1 MSELLYSTDELWYG
15 TQTGRVL
22 TGEID
27 NIYATLGKLDD
38 KYAAKEHEHSEYA
51 TVTML
56 ETKADTKHNH
66 DDAYYKKSEVDE
78 KIEALKVEIMALI
91 NKASD
96 ETKTDTNNEP
106 SAPETDVATDGSG
119 TTDSSAE

>member
-27 NIYATLGKLDD
+27 DIYATLGELGS
-38 KYAAKEHEHSEYA
+38 KYAAKEHGHSEYA
-51 TVTML
+51 TATML
-56 ETKADTKHNH
+56 DAKADVKHNH

-78 KIEALKVEIMALI
+78 KIEALKVELIALI

-96 ETKTDTNNEP
+96 DTKTETKDEP
-106 SAPETDVATDGSG
+106 SASETDVTVDGG
-119 TTDSSAE
+119 TADSSAE

>member
-1 MSELLYSTDELWYG
+1 MSKLLYSTDELWYG

-27 NIYATLGKLDD
+27 DIYATLSNLDD
-38 KYAAKEHEHSEYA
+38 KYAAKEHDHSEYA

-56 ETKADTKHNH
+56 ETKANTKHNH

-78 KIEALKVEIMALI
+78 KIESLKVELIALI
-91 NKASD
+91 NKASTD
-96 ETKTDTNNEP
+96 IKTETKDEP
-106 SAPETDVATDGSG
+106 SAPETDVTVDGG
-119 TTDSSAE
+119 TAGSSA

>member
-27 NIYATLGKLDD
+27 AIYATLGSLDD
-38 KYAAKEHEHSEYA
+38 KYAAKNHKHSEYA

-56 ETKADTKHNH
+56 GTKADVKHNH
-66 DDAYYKKSEVDE
+66 DDVYYKKSDVDK
-78 KIEALKVEIMALI
+78 KIEALKAELIALI
-91 NKASD
+91 NKAS
-96 ETKTDTNNEP
+96 TDTKNKTKDEP
-106 SAPETDVATDGSG
+106 SAPETDATVDSG
-119 TTDSSAE
+119 TTDSKAE

>member
-27 NIYATLGKLDD
+27 DIYATLGELDG
-38 KYAAKEHEHSEYA
+38 KYAANEHEHNEYA
-51 TVTML
+51 TATML
-56 ETKADTKHNH
+56 DAKADVKHNH

-78 KIEALKVEIMALI
+78 KIEALKVELIALI

-96 ETKTDTNNEP
+96 DTKTETKDEP
-106 SAPETDVATDGSG
+106 SASETDVTVDGG
-119 TTDSSAE
+119 TAGSSAK

>member
-27 NIYATLGKLDD
+27 NIYAALGKLDD
-38 KYAAKEHEHSEYA
+38 KYAAKEHGHSEYA

-56 ETKADTKHNH
+56 DTKADAEHNH

-78 KIEALKVEIMALI
+78 KIEALKVELMALI

-96 ETKTDTNNEP
+96 ETNTDTNNEP
-106 SAPETDVATDGSG
+106 SAPETDVATGGSG

>member
-27 NIYATLGKLDD
+27 DIYAALGELDD
-38 KYAAKEHEHSEYA
+38 KYAAKNHTHSEYA
-51 TVTML
+51 TVDML
-56 ETKADTKHNH
+56 NTKADTKHNH
-66 DDAYYKKSEVDE
+66 DDAYYKKSEVDK
-78 KIEALKVEIMALI
+78 KIEALKIELMALI

-106 SAPETDVATDGSG
+106 SAPETDTTADGSG
-119 TTDSSAE
+119 TADSSAE

>member
-15 TQTGRVL
+15 NQTGRVL

-27 NIYATLGKLDD
+27 DIYDTLSELDGKYAT
-38 KYAAKEHEHSEYA
+38 KEHTHSEYA
-51 TVTML
+51 AVDML
-56 ETKADTKHNH
+56 DTKADVKHNH

-78 KIEALKVEIMALI
+78 KIEALKVELMALI

-106 SAPETDVATDGSG
+106 SATETDVAVDGG
-119 TTDSSAE
+119 TTDSKAE

>member
-15 TQTGRVL
+15 NQTGRPL

-27 NIYATLGKLDD
+27 NVYQTLGELDD
-38 KYAAKEHEHSEYA
+38 KYAAKEHKHNEYA
-51 TVTML
+51 AVSML
-56 ETKADTKHNH
+56 DTKSDVEHNH

-78 KIEALKVEIMALI
+78 KIEALKVELMALI
-91 NKASD
+91 NKASTEVKNEPF
-96 ETKTDTNNEP
+96 ETETDTT
-106 SAPETDVATDGSG
+106 ADGSG

>member
-27 NIYATLGKLDD
+27 NIYATLGRLDD
-38 KYAAKEHEHSEYA
+38 KYAAKKHEHSEYA

-56 ETKADTKHNH
+56 NAKADANHNH
-66 DDAYYKKSEVDE
+66 DDVYYKKSEIDE
-78 KIEALKVEIMALI
+78 KIEALKVELMELI
-91 NKASD
+91 NKASTD
-96 ETKTDTNNEP
+96 TKTENKDEP
-106 SAPETDVATDGSG
+106 SAPESDATADGSKS
-119 TTDSSAE
+119 DSKAE

>member
-22 TGEID
+22 TGELD
-27 NIYATLGKLDD
+27 NIYATLDGLDD
-38 KYAAKEHEHSEYA
+38 KYAVKEHEHSEYA

-56 ETKADTKHNH
+56 DTKADSKHNH

-78 KIEALKVEIMALI
+78 KIEALKIELMALI

-96 ETKTDTNNEP
+96 DTKTDTKNEP
-106 SAPETDVATDGSG
+106 SAPETGVAADGNTS
-119 TTDSSAE
+119 DSSAK

>member
-27 NIYATLGKLDD
+27 DIYSTLGELDD
-38 KYAAKEHEHSEYA
+38 KYATKEHKHSEYA
-51 TVTML
+51 TATIL
-56 ETKADTKHNH
+56 ETKADAKHNH
-66 DDAYYKKSEVDE
+66 DDVYYKKSEVDE
-78 KIEALKVEIMALI
+78 KIESLKVEIMALI

-96 ETKTDTNNEP
+96 ETKTDTKNEP
-106 SAPETDVATDGSG
+106 SAPETDATVDSG
-119 TTDSSAE
+119 TSDSKAE

>member
-27 NIYATLGKLDD
+27 DIYDTLSKLDD
-38 KYAAKEHEHSEYA
+38 KYAAKNHKHSEYA

-56 ETKADTKHNH
+56 DTKADVKHNH
-66 DDAYYKKSEVDE
+66 DDVYYKKSEVDE
-78 KIEALKVEIMALI
+78 KIEALKVELMALI
-91 NKASD
+91 NKTSD
-96 ETKTDTNNEP
+96 KTKTDTKNEP
-106 SAPETDVATDGSG
+106 SAPEKDATVDSG
-119 TTDSSAE
+119 TPDSKAE

>member
-51 TVTML
+51 TATML
-56 ETKADTKHNH
+56 GTKADTKHNH

-78 KIEALKVEIMALI
+78 KIEALKVELMALI

-106 SAPETDVATDGSG
+106 SAPETDAAADGSES
-119 TTDSSAE
+119 DSKAE

>member
-27 NIYATLGKLDD
+27 NIYATLGRLDD
-38 KYAAKEHEHSEYA
+38 KYAAKKHEHSEYA

-56 ETKADTKHNH
+56 ETKADSTHNH
-66 DDAYYKKSEVDE
+66 DDVYYKKSEVDE
-78 KIEALKVEIMALI
+78 KIEALKVELMELI
-91 NKASD
+91 NKASTD
-96 ETKTDTNNEP
+96 TKTENKDEP
-106 SAPETDVATDGSG
+106 SAPETDATADGSKS
-119 TTDSSAE
+119 DSKAE

>member
-27 NIYATLGKLDD
+27 DIYNTLGELDG
-38 KYAAKEHEHSEYA
+38 KYAAKEHKHNEYA
-51 TVTML
+51 TVAML
-56 ETKADTKHNH
+56 DTKSDVEHNH

-78 KIEALKVEIMALI
+78 KIEALKVELMALI
-91 NKASD
+91 NKTS
-96 ETKTDTNNEP
+96 TDTNTETNDEP
-106 SAPETDVATDGSG
+106 SAPETDVTVDGG
-119 TTDSSAE
+119 TAGSSAE

>member
-27 NIYATLGKLDD
+27 NIYNTLGELDG
-38 KYAAKEHEHSEYA
+38 KYAAKEHVHSEYA
-51 TVTML
+51 TATML
-56 ETKADTKHNH
+56 DAKADVKHNH

-78 KIEALKVEIMALI
+78 KIEALKVELIELI
-91 NKASD
+91 NSASTD
-96 ETKTDTNNEP
+96 TKTEIKDEP
-106 SAPETDVATDGSG
+106 SAPETDVAADGSG

>member
-1 MSELLYSTDELWYG
+1 MSKLLYSTDELWYG

-27 NIYATLGKLDD
+27 DIYDTLSKLDG
-38 KYAAKEHEHSEYA
+38 KYAAKEHKHSEYA

-56 ETKADTKHNH
+56 ETKANTKHNH

-78 KIEALKVEIMALI
+78 KIESLKVELIALI
-91 NKASD
+91 NKASTD
-96 ETKTDTNNEP
+96 TKTETKDEP
-106 SAPETDVATDGSG
+106 SAPETDVAVDSG
-119 TTDSSAE
+119 TTDSKAE

>member
-27 NIYATLGKLDD
+27 DIYATIGELDD
-38 KYAAKEHEHSEYA
+38 KYAAKNHKHSEYA

-56 ETKADTKHNH
+56 DTKANTKHNH
-66 DDAYYKKSEVDE
+66 DDVYYKKSEVDE
-78 KIEALKVEIMALI
+78 KIEALKVELIELI
-91 NKASD
+91 NKASTD
-96 ETKTDTNNEP
+96 TKTETKDEP
-106 SAPETDVATDGSG
+106 SAPETDATVDSG
-119 TTDSSAE
+119 TTDSKAE

>member
-27 NIYATLGKLDD
+27 DIYATLGKLDD
-38 KYAAKEHEHSEYA
+38 KYSAKEHTHSEYA
-51 TVTML
+51 TVDML
-56 ETKADTKHNH
+56 NTKADAKHNH
-66 DDAYYKKSEVDE
+66 NDAYYKKSEVDE
-78 KIEALKVEIMALI
+78 KIEALKVELMALI

-96 ETKTDTNNEP
+96 ETKTDTKNEP
-106 SAPETDVATDGSG
+106 SATETDATVDSG
-119 TTDSSAE
+119 TTDSKAE

>member
-15 TQTGRVL
+15 NQTGRVL

-27 NIYATLGKLDD
+27 DIYDTLSKLDG
-38 KYAAKEHEHSEYA
+38 KYAAKEHVHSKYA
-51 TVTML
+51 TATML
-56 ETKADTKHNH
+56 DAKADVKHNH

-78 KIEALKVEIMALI
+78 KIEALKVELIALI
-91 NKASD
+91 NKASTD
-96 ETKTDTNNEP
+96 TKTETKDEP
-106 SAPETDVATDGSG
+106 STPETDTTADGSG

>member
-27 NIYATLGKLDD
+27 DIYDTLSELDG
-38 KYAAKEHEHSEYA
+38 KYAAKEHKHNEYA
-51 TVTML
+51 TVAML
-56 ETKADTKHNH
+56 ETKADAKHNH
-66 DDAYYKKSEVDE
+66 DDVYYKKSEVDE

-91 NKASD
+91 NKSSD
-96 ETKTDTNNEP
+96 ETKTDTKNEP
-106 SAPETDVATDGSG
+106 SAPETDVATDGSES
-119 TTDSSAE
+119 DSKAE

>member
-27 NIYATLGKLDD
+27 AIYATLGKLDD
-38 KYAAKEHEHSEYA
+38 KYAAKEHTHSEYA

-56 ETKADTKHNH
+56 ETKADSKHNH
-66 DDAYYKKSEVDE
+66 DDVYYKKSEVDE
-78 KIEALKVEIMALI
+78 KIEALKVELMELI
-91 NKASD
+91 NKASTD
-96 ETKTDTNNEP
+96 TKTETKDEP
-106 SAPETDVATDGSG
+106 SAPETDDTADGSKS
-119 TTDSSAE
+119 DSKAE